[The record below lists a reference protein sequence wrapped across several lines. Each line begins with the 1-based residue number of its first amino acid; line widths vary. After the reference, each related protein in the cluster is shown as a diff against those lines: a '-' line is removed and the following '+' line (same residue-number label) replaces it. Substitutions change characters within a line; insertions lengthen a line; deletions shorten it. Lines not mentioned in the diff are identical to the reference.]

1 MLIYTKINH
10 FLLFFLLFFI
20 IRDYLEIITT
30 SRCTIKIMD
39 VNNKVSVIKGKSLQ
53 PTLEEDILL
62 RLMEDFI

>member
-1 MLIYTKINH
+1 
-10 FLLFFLLFFI
+10 
-20 IRDYLEIITT
+20 
-30 SRCTIKIMD
+30 MD